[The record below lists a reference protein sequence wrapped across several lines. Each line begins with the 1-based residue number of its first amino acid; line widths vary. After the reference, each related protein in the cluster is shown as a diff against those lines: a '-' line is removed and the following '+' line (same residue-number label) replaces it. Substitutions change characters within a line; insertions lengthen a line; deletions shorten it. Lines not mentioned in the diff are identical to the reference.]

1 MKKTIVV
8 LGIGYVGLPLAITLA
23 RVGYKV
29 TGVDVNKQVVKSIRE
44 GSLTIRENNIEMLFN

>member
-1 MKKTIVV
+1 MNKAIVV

-29 TGVDVNKQVVKSIRE
+29 TGVDVNKQVVRSIRE
-44 GSLTIRENNIEMLFN
+44 GSLTI